1 MDTQEEIVPM
11 DLLAKVYLKI
21 RDRIQALTKEHD
33 GVIEGLKEQ
42 QSDIANAMKEHMKT
56 LNTTS
61 MKTDFGTVMLQLK
74 TRYNTHD
81 WDSFK
86 KFVVA
91 NDAVDLLERRIA
103 QRNMAEF
110 LKDNPDLVPPG
121 LNSDSEYEISVR
133 KPTK

>member
-21 RDRIQALTKEHD
+21 RDKIQALTKEHD
-33 GVIEGLKEQ
+33 SVIEGLKAQ
-42 QSDIANAMKEHMKT
+42 QSDIADAMKEHMKT

-61 MKTDFGTVMLQLK
+61 MKTDFGTVILQLK

-133 KPTK
+133 KPSK